1 MELPTLGKVGE
12 KHPPDLQ
19 QGDKGLPAGRCHQ
32 NLGEKKAPSLG
43 WEMPPAAV
51 PMAMLQG
58 GMLVATGDGAAV
70 GRAELEEP
78 GALGKRWGF
87 T

>member
-43 WEMPPAAV
+43 WEMLGVGDASCCRSHGNAA
-51 PMAMLQG
+51 
-58 GMLVATGDGAAV
+58 
-70 GRAELEEP
+70 GRDACCH
-78 GALGKRWGF
+78 G
-87 T
+87 